1 MSWNPVLNKFI
12 EIKQAFIKKYGK
24 DILFDYNPDEESC
37 LEYWVRKLNNKDYM
51 ELIKLLQLVE
61 YEDFLLIRYANFTSL
76 FNEGV
81 DRTFDDFWKVY
92 DGFYMECRSVALNI
106 KKDELVL
113 TPFRKFRNL
122 NECEENS
129 LENIREMIKNA
140 QSVEISNKLDGSM
153 QSARYYN
160 GQIIMSGSQSLNP
173 DNSWR
178 LKDGYRML
186 KENSAYSRML
196 KDFPNYT
203 FIFEYISLKDAH
215 VVKYKKE
222 QEGLYL
228 IGIRDTNTGYE
239 HSYANI
245 LRIASKYNIPTTEVF
260 NTTLDEIVNNL
271 DKKKS
276 DEAEGF
282 VLNIDGYKVKIK
294 YDDYVLM
301 HRLLGTI
308 SSPNVII
315 KSIADGNFDDLL
327 SKVPDSYKDRVM
339 KIAQTVFDYVNNTEK
354 EAEFLYQEALN
365 YSSGDKKEFMCWVNK
380 NVPKEIMH
388 YVRCKYDG
396 TKYNILNPRP
406 LQYKKLNEMGIDI
419 RSLFNKDKDNDEY
432 ERD

>member
-12 EIKQAFIKKYGK
+12 EIKQAFIEKYGK
-24 DILFDYNPDEESC
+24 DILFDYNPNKESC

-51 ELIKLLQLVE
+51 ELIKPLQLTE
-61 YEDFLLIRYANFTSL
+61 YKDFLLVRYANFTSL
-76 FNEGV
+76 FNEGA
-81 DRTFDDFWKVY
+81 DRTFDDFWKIY
-92 DGFYMECRSVALNI
+92 DGFYMECRSVTLNI

-186 KENSAYSRML
+186 KENSVYSRML

-228 IGIRDTNTGYE
+228 IGIRDTDTGYE

-260 NTTLDEIVNNL
+260 NTTLDEVINNL

-308 SSPNVII
+308 SSSNVII

-327 SKVPDSYKDRVM
+327 SKVPNSYKDRVM

-365 YSSGDKKEFMCWVNK
+365 YSFGDKKEFMCWVNK

-419 RSLFNKDKDNDEY
+419 RNLFNKDKDNDEY